1 MTRPSGLDLF
11 RRLPSVD
18 QALKTDAIGALAHEF
33 GRTCVLEAV
42 RAELEAL
49 RAAIAA
55 GRIDEEALTGALETF
70 PLAIRERARLAAT
83 SSLRWVINASGV
95 VIHTNLGRAP
105 LSRQAAEKL
114 VECATGYSN
123 LEFDLEKG
131 ERGRRDDH
139 AKRLLAQLFARQGVG
154 EAETIVVNN
163 NAAAVFLALAAL
175 ARGGEVIVSRG
186 ELVEIG
192 GSFRIP
198 DIMAESGAVLR
209 EVGTTNRTR
218 IEDYERAITD
228 NTRLLLRVHR
238 SNFEIVG
245 FTERPELAELA
256 ALGQRRGVPVME
268 DLGSGAMVDMRAFGV
283 PGETGLCDSLRAGAS
298 LVTCSGDKLF
308 GGPQAGLVSGRPD
321 LVARLR
327 KHPLFRALRVDKMCY
342 AALEATFA
350 AYLREDYQEIP
361 LLRMLALPAE
371 AVERRCI
378 ALATALPGASAEVLP
393 VRTMIGGGAAP
404 GKSLP
409 SFAVVLTPSTLS
421 AADLA
426 LALRRRPVPI
436 IARIEDDRVLI
447 DLRTVEE
454 ADDGYLAQSLSALK
468 F

>member
-55 GRIDEEALTGALETF
+55 DRIDEEALTGALETF
-70 PLAIRERARLAAT
+70 PLAIRERARLALT
-83 SSLRWVINASGV
+83 SSLRRVINASGV

-308 GGPQAGLVSGRPD
+308 GGPQAGWSRGGRIWSRGYASIRCSAPCGSTRCATPRSKRPSPPICARTIRKSRCCACSPSPPKRSIDAVSR
-321 LVARLR
+321 
-327 KHPLFRALRVDKMCY
+327 
-342 AALEATFA
+342 
-350 AYLREDYQEIP
+350 
-361 LLRMLALPAE
+361 
-371 AVERRCI
+371 
-378 ALATALPGASAEVLP
+378 S
-393 VRTMIGGGAAP
+393 
-404 GKSLP
+404 
-409 SFAVVLTPSTLS
+409 
-421 AADLA
+421 
-426 LALRRRPVPI
+426 RRRFPAPRPRSCLC
-436 IARIEDDRVLI
+436 AR
-447 DLRTVEE
+447 
-454 ADDGYLAQSLSALK
+454 
-468 F
+468 

>member
-83 SSLRWVINASGV
+83 SSLRRVINASGV